1 MTFYPGTEMNAPPN
15 RIPAL
20 DLLRGMIIIL
30 MIITSYHG
38 NLRESFPSLIQT
50 FGCGLSIADLVVP
63 TFFWMIGLSLSLSIS
78 SRLAKGATKYQLL
91 KHVLR
96 RSAALYAVGIALD
109 ASTCLDSPAR
119 LACLFESRLFG
130 IFQRIALSYLFA
142 APVVIFTDRRGQ
154 FSILL
159 ATCLGYQIYLNGLDL
174 QPCDPTYRRTVMT
187 LIPGVSLILAG
198 ALVGLFVTTGC
209 NVRGSRILTILGS
222 VLVLAS
228 VTLHTSLPFFFQQ
241 LNVTACLLSTGV
253 ATLLYGLLSLV
264 PRRHVGKV
272 GCALLIALGENPLLL
287 YVVSAMLYLAGHT
300 IGIQHPSGSWISI
313 WHYGWMFSTSV
324 LGHAQLASLLMSL
337 ILIAMSAS
345 IAWWLSRKGIVIKI

>member
-1 MTFYPGTEMNAPPN
+1 MAFYPGTEVNALAN

-20 DLLRGMIIIL
+20 DLLRGMIIVL

-38 NLRESFPSLIQT
+38 NLKQSFPSLIQT

-91 KHVLR
+91 KHILL

-109 ASTCLDSPAR
+109 ASTCLDSPGR
-119 LACLFESRLFG
+119 FACLSESRLLG

-142 APVVIFTDRRGQ
+142 APMVLFTDWRGQ
-154 FSILL
+154 FSLL
-159 ATCLGYQIYLNGLDL
+159 MATCLGYQLYLNGLDL
-174 QPCDPTYRRTVMT
+174 PPCDPTYRRTLMT

-198 ALVGLFVTTGC
+198 SLAGFFVRPDRKVQR
-209 NVRGSRILTILGS
+209 NRFLTILGS

-228 VTLHTSLPFFFQQ
+228 VTLNPSLPFFFQQ
-241 LNVTACLLSTGV
+241 LNVTACLLSAGV
-253 ATLLYGLLSLV
+253 ATLLYALLSVV
-264 PRRHVGKV
+264 PSRHLGNA

-300 IGIQHPSGSWISI
+300 IGMQQASGSWISI
-313 WHYGWMFSTSV
+313 WHYGWMVGTAG

-337 ILIAMSAS
+337 ILIAISAS